1 MDTSTLP
8 FSDYISS
15 ASKIHL
21 VRFRIFSN
29 LECMDASRGRYQ
41 FFCNQERSMLVHHTK
56 KKIHENVN
64 VNVLVSQAAGG
75 SYNRRIK
82 IAVYHVIQ
90 CEMKRSKKCKRQER
104 MLLSYLQCGKLH
116 LVHS

>member
-1 MDTSTLP
+1 
-8 FSDYISS
+8 
-15 ASKIHL
+15 
-21 VRFRIFSN
+21 
-29 LECMDASRGRYQ
+29 
-41 FFCNQERSMLVHHTK
+41 MLVHHTQK